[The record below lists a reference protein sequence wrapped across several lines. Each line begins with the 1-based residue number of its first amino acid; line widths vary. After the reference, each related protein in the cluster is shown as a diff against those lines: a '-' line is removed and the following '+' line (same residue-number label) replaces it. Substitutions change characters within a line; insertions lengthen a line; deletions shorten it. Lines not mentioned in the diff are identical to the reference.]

1 MRYHDRS
8 PEEQRRI
15 TEVTVKTRLMRQTI
29 ARRRAF
35 LDRERDLL
43 ARGIIVKVE
52 D

>member
-1 MRYHDRS
+1 MRYHDLS

-15 TEVTVKTRLMRQTI
+15 EVMVKTRVMRQTI